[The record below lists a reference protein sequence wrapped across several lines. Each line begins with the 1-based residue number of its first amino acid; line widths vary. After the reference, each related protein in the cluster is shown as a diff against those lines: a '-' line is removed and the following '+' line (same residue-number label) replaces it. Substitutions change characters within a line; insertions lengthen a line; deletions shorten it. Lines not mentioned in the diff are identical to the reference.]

1 MRKNLFA
8 WNASTFG
15 ENITTPV
22 TRFSFGRRHPDGCS
36 MQIRLSNPVLFE
48 SIEQQRRQKRDLRE
62 RSFVGTHLALGDISV
77 EQNGNVTMALHAFDV
92 PADTAVV
99 VMQLSWW
106 DHAAAFRVFFRY
118 DTPPTEELH
127 DDVVIVQE
135 EYIFLAWHRGTNST
149 RAFTPNIQR
158 RRGRLFV
165 GIQKTESRILRQ
177 TAPFPKDYVLQATTV
192 TCLSWDDTL
201 EKWQDADCVV
211 HVDISDSTFTC
222 NCNVPTL
229 KAVIGGSVHFLPNSI
244 DLDNFFKDRDILNE
258 NRLVFCTVVTEWALY
273 FVLMIILN
281 VDFQRLRTKVRPA
294 TPGSTKP
301 LPLLSVLPPDRMP
314 APYLYQITVTTGS
327 MFGAGTSARIGFQL
341 FGSKNKTAVKMLNP
355 GGESLLRGGIHDV
368 IMPLKTSLGHLE
380 LLHIWHDNTGVDE
393 ASWFLR
399 DIIVKDL
406 QTEDVYQFICY
417 DWLSGD
423 RGDFQVQKVLHVAT
437 REQLDCFSSQFREN
451 TDAMFYDQHLWTSPF
466 VSPEGSSFTKSERLS
481 YCCAVFSSM
490 MLSNAMWY
498 KSDEGFVTKNTVY
511 DLGFVQ
517 ITLQELYVSL
527 MTVVIVLPVALV
539 PAKLFRMERAISIT
553 VPGIRRS
560 SSCERLSRWSK
571 TMAWLLVTLV
581 SIVSSFFVILYSL
594 DWGREKSEAWLKA
607 FFFSFVL
614 SSLVAETSQIL
625 LLATVFAMICNQRST
640 DKQKTYNINREE
652 LHLGL
657 WGKQAPKKVYP
668 PSAASAERMKI
679 KNEQRRKFFRVFKDY
694 TLLFLFV
701 VVLFIISHH
710 NKDPFAFHASE
721 TLSGTVLKDHDS
733 ITTADEFWTWA
744 DETLLPVLYP
754 SVWYNGWKMK
764 YLDRQFPLY
773 TEAFRIGPPLLTQV
787 REKPDAMVTDRS
799 KNGWMVRTRNGSSSC
814 WLFNVTGIVAR
825 DSDCASKYS
834 MELPDLLGFAKAV
847 FSDLQRNDWIDKYT
861 DYLVLELSLYYPA
874 QKLVSSLKLTIH
886 QEDIGHLSTSATV
899 ETYRLFQYENASD
912 DIVTL
917 ISYIIFLVLFV
928 ANLVKEVFTMKR
940 EGRDFFRK
948 MWNSLALASI
958 IGSAAA
964 ICIFGIRYRSASAA
978 LSTLVEATGELGI
991 DHFVDLSPT
1000 FWWDEAFK
1008 TVLAMV
1014 VFISTLSL
1022 LRVVR
1027 FSKTVASFI
1036 ALPGVMKND
1045 LIGFSIISALAF
1057 MAFSTSG
1064 KKIELNATLQLI
1076 EDSLHETLDVT
1087 RSLWPYDTTDKPS
1100 SSLWPYDTT
1109 DKPSSD
1115 VKEQIESL
1123 LETQK
1128 EATVRYVEA
1137 QNENKRRVEA
1147 TLKRRL
1153 AERRKNT
1160 ATYGTLEEKQTMEQ
1174 RAQEIIEQHAADKK
1188 RLEHQQMM
1196 NRRLIQT
1203 KLRQKMAARHM
1214 YKKDVK

>member
-1 MRKNLFA
+1 
-8 WNASTFG
+8 
-15 ENITTPV
+15 
-22 TRFSFGRRHPDGCS
+22 
-36 MQIRLSNPVLFE
+36 
-48 SIEQQRRQKRDLRE
+48 
-62 RSFVGTHLALGDISV
+62 
-77 EQNGNVTMALHAFDV
+77 
-92 PADTAVV
+92 
-99 VMQLSWW
+99 
-106 DHAAAFRVFFRY
+106 
-118 DTPPTEELH
+118 
-127 DDVVIVQE
+127 
-135 EYIFLAWHRGTNST
+135 
-149 RAFTPNIQR
+149 
-158 RRGRLFV
+158 
-165 GIQKTESRILRQ
+165 
-177 TAPFPKDYVLQATTV
+177 
-192 TCLSWDDTL
+192 
-201 EKWQDADCVV
+201 
-211 HVDISDSTFTC
+211 
-222 NCNVPTL
+222 
-229 KAVIGGSVHFLPNSI
+229 
-244 DLDNFFKDRDILNE
+244 
-258 NRLVFCTVVTEWALY
+258 
-273 FVLMIILN
+273 
-281 VDFQRLRTKVRPA
+281 
-294 TPGSTKP
+294 
-301 LPLLSVLPPDRMP
+301 MP

-399 DIIVKDL
+399 DIMVKDL

-560 SSCERLSRWSK
+560 SSCGFFRERLSRWSK

-787 REKPDAMVTDRS
+787 REKP
-799 KNGWMVRTRNGSSSC
+799 
-814 WLFNVTGIVAR
+814 
-825 DSDCASKYS
+825 
-834 MELPDLLGFAKAV
+834 
-847 FSDLQRNDWIDKYT
+847 
-861 DYLVLELSLYYPA
+861 
-874 QKLVSSLKLTIH
+874 
-886 QEDIGHLSTSATV
+886 
-899 ETYRLFQYENASD
+899 
-912 DIVTL
+912 
-917 ISYIIFLVLFV
+917 
-928 ANLVKEVFTMKR
+928 
-940 EGRDFFRK
+940 
-948 MWNSLALASI
+948 
-958 IGSAAA
+958 
-964 ICIFGIRYRSASAA
+964 
-978 LSTLVEATGELGI
+978 GELGI
-991 DHFVDLSPT
+991 DHFVDFSST
-1000 FWWDEAFK
+1000 FWWDKAFK
-1008 TVLAMV
+1008 TVLAIV
-1014 VFISTLSL
+1014 VFITTLTL

-1027 FSKTVASFI
+1027 FSKIIASFI

-1064 KKIELNATLQLI
+1064 MLVFGTHMNAYTDVLHANFALFEMLLGRFFAEEILESNRYVGPIFFTFFMILIFILLVNFLVTIICDAIASGAYIADEHDQELADYLWKSFQGVFGIYVPPVEDMTTGKHKEIELNATLQLI
-1076 EDSLHETLDVT
+1076 EDSLHETLDVI
-1087 RSLWPYDTTDKPS
+1087 R
-1100 SSLWPYDTT
+1100 SLWPYDTT

-1123 LETQK
+1123 LEAQK

-1147 TLKRRL
+1147 TLKRKL
-1153 AERRKNT
+1153 AERRKKT
-1160 ATYGTLEEKQTMEQ
+1160 QLQMEPYEEKQTMEQ

-1214 YKKDVK
+1214 YKRDVK